1 MELTLATLQDEQ
13 LAYDFVCELEEQ
25 DFSREVFHNTW
36 IKSMEDDTIQHYF
49 LKVDND
55 FVGFCSLRRIYHL
68 HHCAKVAQIEEF
80 IVRKE
85 YRRLGYASKM
95 FSYVKEMA
103 LKESCIMIE
112 LSSSNKRVQAHAFY
126 ESQGMK
132 ARHLKFTY
140 LFK

>member
-25 DFSREVFHNTW
+25 DFSREVFHNAW

-85 YRRLGYASKM
+85 YR
-95 FSYVKEMA
+95 
-103 LKESCIMIE
+103 
-112 LSSSNKRVQAHAFY
+112 
-126 ESQGMK
+126 
-132 ARHLKFTY
+132 
-140 LFK
+140 